1 MQHRSFGPLFVCWAS
16 FWLGKRAFPGRAF
29 VLAIWLGWLL
39 FGPSAW
45 AASAPTITN
54 PPANQVLAEGETLN
68 LSVTA
73 TGPGPLTYQ
82 WLKDGRMIL
91 GATNSAL
98 NMANAGVTNSGIYY
112 VAVANAYGLSI
123 SRPVTVT
130 DGSPQLMGWG
140 NGQTGALGDAPAGLG
155 INFSPITVAGNVVAA
170 AAGGGFYLNGT
181 TTWDY
186 SYSLLLKSDGTLWAV
201 GDNLFGQL
209 GDGTT
214 SQRNSPVAVAGG
226 TNVVAVA
233 AGDTSSLFLKSDGT
247 LWAMGDNNYG
257 QLGDGTTSQRNSP
270 VAVDGGTNVVAMA
283 VGGAHSLFL
292 KSDGTVWA
300 MGKDGYGQLGDGG
313 HPVPNVSHPI
323 PVAVASNVV
332 AVAAGQDHSLFLKA
346 DGTLWSTGYNAYGQ
360 LGNGAGGGNWE
371 DTPVA
376 VLGGT
381 NVLAMAAGYNHS
393 LFLKSDGTLWAM
405 GANVSGQLGNGSA
418 SYSEVDPV
426 AVVGGSNVVAVT
438 AGNIDSLF
446 LKSDG
451 TLWAMGDNSFGELG
465 DGFSPAQSSPV
476 SVPGMYLATVISGCN
491 AQHTLAVGL
500 PLRITSPPASQTG
513 LLGGSVTFSVTA
525 DGAGP
530 LAYQW
535 YFNGTVISGATGQS
549 YTLTGMTVTNVGS
562 YTVAI
567 TGRCGTLISSGATLT
582 LPSVMVQPTNAVAAG
597 GTVTLSVPT
606 TGPGLSYQWR
616 KDRRVIP
623 GATNNVLTLANAGV
637 PDSGVYYV
645 TLANGPGLSITLP
658 VTVTVGTPQLMAWG
672 QNTYNQL
679 GDGTASNRSH
689 PEPVATNVLT
699 AAGGRYHSLFVKG
712 DGTLWSMG
720 YNTYG
725 QLGNGSTSPH
735 SKPVSVTN
743 NVVAVAAGFEHS
755 LFVTSDGT
763 LWAMGFNNDGQLGD
777 GTTTD
782 QHLPESVASNVVAV
796 AAGSYHSL
804 YLKGDGTLWA
814 MGDNTYGELGHG
826 TMNGQANPVLVTN
839 NVVAVAAGGQHSL
852 FLKHDGTLWA
862 MGQNNN
868 GQLGDGT
875 TTQRNSPVFV
885 TNNVAAMAG
894 GAFHSLYLKGDGT
907 LWAMGDNQ
915 FGGLGDGTTTQ
926 RNHPVAVVGGSDVIA
941 LAAGAYHSLF
951 LQSNG
956 MLWTM
961 GYNVDG
967 ELGDG
972 TTTQRNSPVPV
983 SSLLLANI
991 NAGACAFQ
999 SFAAAVPV
1007 NATGHPPVAV
1017 DDTLGTVKD
1026 QAFSLP
1032 AAKLA
1037 ANDTDVDGNAL
1048 TVITVSLSSTAGG
1061 TVSLT
1066 AGILTYNP
1074 PAGFSGADS
1083 FTYTISDGHGNLV
1096 TGTVQVAIDS
1106 SAGPALNR
1114 VYGPVVTNG
1123 NFVVRFAGT
1132 PGCAYTIE
1140 STASL
1145 VAPITW
1151 QKTTNLTAPN
1161 ITSGSG
1167 KGVFEFSESTGR
1179 AGARYYRTV
1188 FPAY

>member
-438 AGNIDSLF
+438 AGNNDSLF

-712 DGTLWSMG
+712 DGTLW
-720 YNTYG
+720 
-725 QLGNGSTSPH
+725 
-735 SKPVSVTN
+735 
-743 NVVAVAAGFEHS
+743 
-755 LFVTSDGT
+755 
-763 LWAMGFNNDGQLGD
+763 
-777 GTTTD
+777 
-782 QHLPESVASNVVAV
+782 
-796 AAGSYHSL
+796 
-804 YLKGDGTLWA
+804 A

-826 TMNGQANPVLVTN
+826 TLNGQANPVLVTN